1 MLSNVN
7 ESTFQEEVLQS
18 SQPVLVH
25 FWAPWC
31 GLCRVVNPML
41 EQLQI
46 NREKPIKLV
55 SINADDN
62 FKLANTY
69 RLRSLPTLIFFENGK
84 ISERIDR
91 FQGRDGIFSSIQNLM
106 QQNKIVGG

>member
-55 SINADDN
+55 SINADEN

-69 RLRSLPTLIFFENGK
+69 RLRSLPTLIFFENGN